1 LSDLAFTPPATTD
14 AIATATTEV
23 WVFHGAGGRFTSGIF
38 TSQNQ
43 TEQFINQYRLTGV
56 LTKYPVG
63 ISVYN
68 WAIQERLFEPK
79 KPEQFQAG
87 FIQRFTTASQEHYHY
102 DPDEI
107 G

>member
-1 LSDLAFTPPATTD
+1 VND
-14 AIATATTEV
+14 V
-23 WVFHGAGGRFTSGIF
+23 WVFHGAGGRFTSGVF
-38 TSQNQ
+38 YSQSQ
-43 TEQFINQYRLTGV
+43 AKEFINRYRLTGI

-63 ISVYN
+63 ISAYD
-68 WAIQERLFEPK
+68 WAIQEKAFQPK
-79 KPEQFQAG
+79 KPEHYEAG

>member
-1 LSDLAFTPPATTD
+1 VND
-14 AIATATTEV
+14 V
-23 WVFHGAGGRFTSGIF
+23 WVFHGAGGRFTSGVF
-38 TSQNQ
+38 YSQSQ
-43 TEQFINQYRLTGV
+43 AEEFINRYRLTGI

-63 ISVYN
+63 ISAYD
-68 WAIQERLFEPK
+68 WAIQEKAFQPK
-79 KPEQFQAG
+79 KPEHYEAG